1 MAAPTDQNN
10 ELNSEPLI
18 CSSQPVMS
26 LNTPAI
32 KPSNKRKELLSPEL
46 LPGTQKQTTR
56 QIRRRNSVG
65 DLREIEK
72 KIPAPRKSIA
82 DKVLEALSSPD
93 VINKIVPILAE
104 KIGESFSSMIEE
116 EVKKCVDQ
124 QVKPIAELVEQN
136 GKRLDT
142 DNIRISRLYYNV
154 ENVNEGVKSNTK
166 IVNEIDTEVGTLF
179 KRIADLETRLE
190 NQEQYS
196 RRTSLRFH
204 NIRVPIDPRTG
215 KIPHPINTDIY
226 ILQVCNSKLGLNLTV
241 NDIGRS
247 HVIGKV
253 KNGKSQ
259 VIVRFLS
266 YRTRSKVYTNKKAL
280 KGDADGI
287 FITENLTQ
295 YRTGL
300 TQKLADL
307 KYNHK
312 IFAYWT
318 SDGRIFAKTTD
329 RGTKKLIKN
338 YDDITA
344 LDTTTDD
351 DNQHLSP
358 STTNQNSDENHSNGT
373 D

>member
-10 ELNSEPLI
+10 ELNSEPMI
-18 CSSQPVMS
+18 CSSQPAIS
-26 LNTPAI
+26 LSTPAT

-46 LPGTQKQTTR
+46 PPGTQKQTTR
-56 QIRRRNSVG
+56 QIKRRNSVG
-65 DLREIEK
+65 DLRDLDK
-72 KIPAPRKSIA
+72 KVPAPRKSIA

-124 QVKPIAELVEQN
+124 QVKPIAELVEHH

-142 DNIRISRLYYNV
+142 DNIRISRLYSNV
-154 ENVNEGVKSNTK
+154 EKVNEDVKS
-166 IVNEIDTEVGTLF
+166 L
-179 KRIADLETRLE
+179 DLT
-190 NQEQYS
+190 
-196 RRTSLRFH
+196 
-204 NIRVPIDPRTG
+204 I
-215 KIPHPINTDIY
+215 
-226 ILQVCNSKLGLNLTV
+226 

-247 HVIGKV
+247 HVIGNV

-266 YRTRSKVYTNKKAL
+266 YRTRSRVYTNKKAL

-318 SDGRIFAKTTD
+318 SDGRIFAKTTEKS
-329 RGTKKLIKN
+329 TKKRITN

-344 LDTTTDD
+344 LETTTDG
-351 DNQHLSP
+351 DNQQQLPDP
-358 STTNQNSDENHSNGT
+358 SQGTTIKNSDENQNNGAY
-373 D
+373 

>member
-1 MAAPTDQNN
+1 
-10 ELNSEPLI
+10 
-18 CSSQPVMS
+18 
-26 LNTPAI
+26 
-32 KPSNKRKELLSPEL
+32 
-46 LPGTQKQTTR
+46 
-56 QIRRRNSVG
+56 
-65 DLREIEK
+65 
-72 KIPAPRKSIA
+72 
-82 DKVLEALSSPD
+82 
-93 VINKIVPILAE
+93 
-104 KIGESFSSMIEE
+104 MIEE

-124 QVKPIAELVEQN
+124 QVKPIAELVEQH

-142 DNIRISRLYYNV
+142 DNIRISRLYSNV
-154 ENVNEGVKSNTK
+154 EKVNEDVKSNTT

-179 KRIADLETRLE
+179 KRIVELETRLE

-253 KNGKSQ
+253 KNEAKF
-259 VIVRFLS
+259 IP
-266 YRTRSKVYTNKKAL
+266 TKKAL

-300 TQKLADL
+300 TQKLSDL

-318 SDGRIFAKTTD
+318 SDGRIFAKTTEK
-329 RGTKKLIKN
+329 GTKKLIKN

-344 LDTTTDD
+344 LETTTDD
-351 DNQHLSP
+351 DNQQQEPDLSP
-358 STTNQNSDENHSNGT
+358 GTTNQNSDENHNNGT
-373 D
+373 Y

>member
-1 MAAPTDQNN
+1 
-10 ELNSEPLI
+10 
-18 CSSQPVMS
+18 
-26 LNTPAI
+26 
-32 KPSNKRKELLSPEL
+32 
-46 LPGTQKQTTR
+46 
-56 QIRRRNSVG
+56 
-65 DLREIEK
+65 
-72 KIPAPRKSIA
+72 
-82 DKVLEALSSPD
+82 
-93 VINKIVPILAE
+93 
-104 KIGESFSSMIEE
+104 MIEE

-124 QVKPIAELVEQN
+124 QVKPIAELVEQH

-142 DNIRISRLYYNV
+142 DNIRISRLYSNV
-154 ENVNEGVKSNTK
+154 EKVNEDVKSNTT

-179 KRIADLETRLE
+179 KRIVELETRLE

-196 RRTSLRFH
+196 RRT
-204 NIRVPIDPRTG
+204 I
-215 KIPHPINTDIY
+215 
-226 ILQVCNSKLGLNLTV
+226 CNSKLGLNLTV

-300 TQKLADL
+300 TQKLSDL

-318 SDGRIFAKTTD
+318 SDGRIFAKTTEK
-329 RGTKKLIKN
+329 GTKKLIKN

-344 LDTTTDD
+344 LETTTDD
-351 DNQHLSP
+351 DNQQQEPDLSP
-358 STTNQNSDENHSNGT
+358 GTTNQNSDENHNNGT
-373 D
+373 Y